1 VRHKRSVLG
10 DFDCVHRIGAKLQ
23 LKNGAR
29 GWVPPGLTRDDK
41 TTEEIDSYG
50 LEVLKLWLEKKRNG
64 KAKEIEE
71 LPRTQNIV
79 VEATEMLRWFKVGS
93 ESVL

>member
-1 VRHKRSVLG
+1 V
-10 DFDCVHRIGAKLQ
+10 
-23 LKNGAR
+23 AR
-29 GWVPPGLTRDDK
+29 
-41 TTEEIDSYG
+41 
-50 LEVLKLWLEKKRNG
+50 KKRNG